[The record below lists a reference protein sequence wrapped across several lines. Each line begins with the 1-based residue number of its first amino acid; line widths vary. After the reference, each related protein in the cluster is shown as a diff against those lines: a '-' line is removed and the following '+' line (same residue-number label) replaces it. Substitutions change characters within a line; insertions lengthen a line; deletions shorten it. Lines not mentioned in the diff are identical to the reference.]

1 MNWDDARILL
11 ALGRELTLRRAARVL
26 HVDQATVGR
35 RIAAMEAD
43 LGSTLFLRTPAGYQ
57 LTSVGEMAFA
67 MAGKMEQMALE
78 LIRRTG
84 GMDNELAG
92 EVRISTTD
100 SLACDFVMPAL
111 KALHLAHPDI
121 RIVLNSTSEVVN
133 LSRRETDIAI
143 RNLRPDNPDL
153 ILRKLAEWPM
163 GLFAAREYLER
174 HGQPEPGTGFK
185 GHDLVMY
192 EPYWRDR
199 AQPTLL
205 DEPIDQARVVMAV
218 NSNMLLRRS
227 IAQGLGISEI
237 PIEMGRRDGLER
249 IWPGRTAGKP
259 YEVWMVT
266 HQDLRHTTRMRLVME
281 HLARSFANT
290 GGPANPP
297 FE

>member
-1 MNWDDARILL
+1 MNWDDARVLL

-26 HVDQATVGR
+26 RVDQATVGR
-35 RIAAMEAD
+35 RIAAMETD

-57 LTSVGEMAFA
+57 LTSVGEMAFE
-67 MAGKMEQMALE
+67 MAGKMEQAALE
-78 LIRRTG
+78 LTRRTQ

-100 SLACDFVMPAL
+100 SLACDFVIPAL
-111 KALHLAHPDI
+111 KALHLEHPDI
-121 RIVLNSTSEVVN
+121 SIVLNSTSEVVN

-143 RNLRPDNPDL
+143 RNQRPDNPDL
-153 ILRKLAEWPM
+153 ILRKLAQWPM

-174 HGQPEPGTGFK
+174 HGVPEPGTGFK

-199 AQPTLL
+199 PQPTLL
-205 DEPIDQARVVMAV
+205 DEPMDQARVVMAV
-218 NSNMLLRRS
+218 NSSLMVRRS

-237 PIEMGRRDGLER
+237 PIEMGLRDGLER
-249 IWPGRTAGKP
+249 IWPSRTASKP

-266 HQDLRHTTRMRLVME
+266 HKDLRHTARLRRVMD
-281 HLARSFANT
+281 HLATSFADT
-290 GGPANPP
+290 SGQANPA